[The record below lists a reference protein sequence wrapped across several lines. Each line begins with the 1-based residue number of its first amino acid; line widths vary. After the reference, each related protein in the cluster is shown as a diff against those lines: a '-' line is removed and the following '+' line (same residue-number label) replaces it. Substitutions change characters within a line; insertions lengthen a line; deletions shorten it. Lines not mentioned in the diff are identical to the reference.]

1 VHELIDDRLGESR
14 RRGENRENNRATQG
28 GIGYSHRNNDLK
40 EEVIDSRI
48 ADMYK
53 VTFSSLQSPN
63 NTDRNNEVLKQSS
76 PLLSSIHSIIK
87 QQTPIILAKP
97 SSPYKS
103 NHSVNI
109 SRADNSEPT
118 AEDSCQLKKISAFP
132 RAKTSLHSVQVL
144 GDKKIRQIE
153 TCNHQVLETSLVSQ
167 LPTDNFMRKLT
178 TEVQSPKVSL
188 SIGQN
193 LRGLYLKKLSKRQRS
208 EAASPRSQSLAQ
220 NSTDVF

>member
-1 VHELIDDRLGESR
+1 VHELIDDRLGDITR
-14 RRGENRENNRATQG
+14 GGENREDNRATQG
-28 GIGYSHRNNDLK
+28 GYDKLHRNNGFR
-40 EEVIDSRI
+40 EEAIDSRI

-63 NTDRNNEVLKQSS
+63 NTDRNNEVFKQSS

-103 NHSVNI
+103 NHSVNV

-118 AEDSCQLKKISAFP
+118 AEDSCQFNKISTFP
-132 RAKTSLHSVQVL
+132 RARTSLHSVQVL
-144 GDKKIRQIE
+144 GDKKIVQIE
-153 TCNHQVLETSLVSQ
+153 KYNHQVLDTSLVSQ
-167 LPTDNFMRKLT
+167 LPNDRFKRKLT

-193 LRGLYLKKLSKRQRS
+193 LRGLYLRKLSKRQRS

-220 NSTDVF
+220 KSTDVC